1 MGRSNS
7 RFEFSFPD
15 RSSMRSSTLWTNHF
29 LSLLRSIILAIGQW
43 FLETLFWYTTV
54 ISPILKFLL
63 LSSHFWRSCKDCR
76 YSFFQRDQNSL
87 AMCWIRPQRFLL
99 YISGLENSPGGGK
112 TNFDFMVR
120 IFTGDK
126 GCKLVVSLRTSTVRT
141 LEFKMPSTY
150 VITVNKDSLSR
161 HSLCVFKSDPRMAVA
176 EQICHSQTPPIW
188 LAEGGFLCHLT
199 QSPFCSS
206 RKGWIFLSFIS
217 IHASFNSCSEPMK
230 SPPLPE

>member
-1 MGRSNS
+1 MGRSSS

-54 ISPILKFLL
+54 ISPILKFFL

-87 AMCWIRPQRFLL
+87 AMCWMRAQHFIL
-99 YISGLENSPGGGK
+99 YISGLENSPSGGE

-120 IFTGDK
+120 IFTCDK
-126 GCKLVVSLRTSTVRT
+126 GCRLVASLRTSTVRS
-141 LEFKMPSTY
+141 LKFKMPSTS
-150 VITVNKDSLSR
+150 VITVNKGSLSR
-161 HSLCVFKSDPRMAVA
+161 HSLCVFKSDPGMALA
-176 EQICHSQTPPIW
+176 EQICRSQTPSTW
-188 LAEGGFLCHLT
+188 LAEGDFYCHLI
-199 QSPFCSS
+199 QSPLCSS
-206 RKGWIFLSFIS
+206 RKGWIFLSSIS
-217 IHASFNSCSEPMK
+217 IHAFFNSCSAPMK
-230 SPPLPE
+230 TLPLPD